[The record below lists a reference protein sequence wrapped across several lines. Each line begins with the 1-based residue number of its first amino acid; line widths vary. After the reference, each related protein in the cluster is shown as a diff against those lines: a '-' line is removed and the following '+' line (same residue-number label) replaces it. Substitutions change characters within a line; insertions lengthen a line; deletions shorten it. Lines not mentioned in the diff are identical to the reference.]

1 MCLLV
6 ASELSRAWNTAL
18 PAMRLF
24 RGQCAP
30 SLEIPPG
37 MGVVPQP
44 RCEPLLALRVTQKGP
59 LRAQIISDTSDGLR
73 ERQPLK
79 ERD

>member
-1 MCLLV
+1 MCLPI
-6 ASELSRAWNTAL
+6 ASELSRAWKAVL

-37 MGVVPQP
+37 MGLVPQP
-44 RCEPLLALRVTQKGP
+44 RCELLQALRVAQMNR
-59 LRAQIISDTSDGLR
+59 LRAQIISDTSDRLR

>member
-1 MCLLV
+1 MCLLI
-6 ASELSRAWNTAL
+6 APELSRVWNTAL

-30 SLEIPPG
+30 SLEISPG

-44 RCEPLLALRVTQKGP
+44 RCEPLQALRVAQMNP
-59 LRAQIISDTSDGLR
+59 LRAQIISDTSDKLGER
-73 ERQPLK
+73 EPLK